1 MSYRVCVLKF
11 LVLGEALEVRPIL
24 LVAVVVPID
33 YGWGIKGGD
42 LTLFS
47 IWSESPCVWCALFTT
62 SNDAFLLV
70 MSGKSVPSRSFGL
83 PGLVGDCIR
92 VSWESGFYSMDRI
105 PSSLTCSLPLL
116 FLRSYFFRFFGL
128 TLWYVLLYSSSLM
141 LSMIPLSPLFP
152 YLKGLMTVLPSWSC
166 TYYYICSKCW
176 SIRAIWC
183 C

>member
-1 MSYRVCVLKF
+1 MSYRVYVLKF

-33 YGWGIKGGD
+33 CGWGIKGGD

-70 MSGKSVPSRSFGL
+70 MSGKSVTSRSFGL

-105 PSSLTCSLPLL
+105 PSSLTWIFPLL

-141 LSMIPLSPLFP
+141 LSMIPLNPLLP
-152 YLKGLMTVLPSWSC
+152 YLKGLMTVFPSWSC
-166 TYYYICSKCW
+166 TYY
-176 SIRAIWC
+176 
-183 C
+183 